1 LHILWTALLGLIA
14 FLWILASID
23 LARGVPSMP
32 SLADADPLPDAQC
45 PPVSIL
51 FAARDEAEKLPGALA
66 TFLALDYPNYEVIA
80 VDDRSEDGT
89 GVILEAAANLDKRL
103 KRVRVDKLPAGWL
116 GKPHALEQAYER
128 ASGEWLIFTDADVHF
143 APDLLRRVVALAN
156 AREWDHVTLLGTLK
170 MFSVGEK
177 IAMIFFAMAFAIGTR
192 PWAAGDPSS
201 RGYCGVGAFQMI
213 RRSAYETIGTHR
225 RLAMEVVDDMKLGKL
240 VKDGGFRSGAAKAGG
255 AVSVHWHAGVGN
267 MIRGTTKNFFATSG
281 FRLWLTG
288 VHIFGLLLMCVFP
301 VVALA
306 FTHGW
311 ARGFDVIA
319 VALPLIIAAGAA
331 RQFDAPGFYAL
342 TYPIGALIFA
352 WMLARSTIVTLWQG
366 GIVWRGT
373 FYPLDELKRGVV

>member
-1 LHILWTALLGLIA
+1 LHILWTVLLGLIA
-14 FLWILASID
+14 FLWVLASVD

-32 SLADADPLPDAQC
+32 SLADAAPLPDAQC
-45 PPVSIL
+45 PRVSIL

-66 TFLALDYPNYEVIA
+66 TFLSLDYPDYEVIA
-80 VDDRSEDGT
+80 VDDRSEDPT
-89 GVILEAAANLDKRL
+89 GAILEAADSRDKRL
-103 KRVRVDKLPAGWL
+103 KRVRIDKLPAGWL
-116 GKPHALEQAYER
+116 GKPHALEQAYEH
-128 ASGEWLIFTDADVHF
+128 STGDWLIFTDADVHF
-143 APDLLRRVVALAN
+143 APDLLRRAIALAD
-156 AREWDHVTLLGTLK
+156 AREWDHVTLLGALK
-170 MFSVGEK
+170 MFSIGEK
-177 IAMIFFAMAFAIGTR
+177 IAMTFFAMAFAIGTR
-192 PWAAGDPSS
+192 PWAASDPGS
-201 RGYCGVGAFQMI
+201 RGYSGVGAFQMI
-213 RRSAYETIGTHR
+213 RRSTYEAIGTHR

-281 FRLWLTG
+281 YKLWLTG

-311 ARGFDVIA
+311 ARGFDAIA
-319 VALPLIIAAGAA
+319 VALPLIIAVGAA
-331 RQFDAPGFYAL
+331 RQFDAPGIYAL

>member
-1 LHILWTALLGLIA
+1 MHIFWTVLLGLIA
-14 FLWILASID
+14 FLWVLASVD

-32 SLADADPLPDAQC
+32 SLADTDPLPDARC

-66 TFLALDYPNYEVIA
+66 TFLSLDYPNYEVIA

-89 GVILEAAANLDKRL
+89 GAILEAAASRDKRL

-116 GKPHALEQAYER
+116 GKPHALEQAYEH
-128 ASGEWLIFTDADVHF
+128 ASGGWLIFTDADVHF
-143 APDLLRRVVALAN
+143 APDLLRRAIALAN
-156 AREWDHVTLLGTLK
+156 AQEWDHVTLLGALE
-170 MFSVGEK
+170 MFTFGEK
-177 IAMIFFAMAFAIGTR
+177 IAMTFFAMAFAIGTR
-192 PWAAGDPSS
+192 PWAANNPNS
-201 RGYCGVGAFQMI
+201 RGYTGVGAFQMI
-213 RRSAYETIGTHR
+213 RRSAYEAIGTHR

-281 FRLWLTG
+281 YKLWLTG

-311 ARGFDVIA
+311 ARGFDAIA

-331 RQFDAPGFYAL
+331 RQFGAPGLYAL

-373 FYPLDELKRGVV
+373 FYPLHELKRGVV